1 MGANRLKL
9 FIRTDAN
16 ASIAT
21 GHLYR
26 CMAIAEAAC
35 GLRKS
40 ANEGMCDVEF
50 IFGDSES
57 LNVFNASRSVEC
69 CSDVG
74 VMSTRALFSYN
85 EFDMEAELPEMKEIL
100 KACSAGESGDCGKP
114 ILLIDSY
121 YVTER
126 YLRVLSEYAYIA
138 YIDDLRQIDYE
149 YDLVI
154 NYDCVNDENRL
165 SYEESY
171 SKAKR
176 KLLGLAYTPLRE
188 QFALDKEPDPKL
200 EAYNNKAPGISGKES
215 PVKNILIASGGS
227 DPEHALL
234 RIAEDIMDIPN
245 LHIHLLVG
253 KLCTDRDKLLE
264 LAKENQRIA
273 VHENVT
279 DMAGL
284 LTRMD
289 MAVSAAGTT
298 LYELCACSVPTISY
312 SFADNQIPGAVAFD
326 RAGVIPYAGDLRK
339 DCEALASGDTVD
351 MLSVKSSIEVSSGE
365 SDEVNELNELNA
377 SNEATIHSLIGKNGT
392 CAPLGLIR
400 EYITSLDAERAL
412 TQASAMHSLIDGH
425 GSERIAKELVNIVK

>member
-1 MGANRLKL
+1 M
-9 FIRTDAN
+9 
-16 ASIAT
+16 
-21 GHLYR
+21 
-26 CMAIAEAAC
+26 
-35 GLRKS
+35 
-40 ANEGMCDVEF
+40 
-50 IFGDSES
+50 
-57 LNVFNASRSVEC
+57 
-69 CSDVG
+69 
-74 VMSTRALFSYN
+74 
-85 EFDMEAELPEMKEIL
+85 
-100 KACSAGESGDCGKP
+100 
-114 ILLIDSY
+114 
-121 YVTER
+121 
-126 YLRVLSEYAYIA
+126 
-138 YIDDLRQIDYE
+138 
-149 YDLVI
+149 
-154 NYDCVNDENRL
+154 NDENRL

-312 SFADNQIPGAVAFD
+312 SFADNQIPGAGAFD

-339 DCEALASGDTVD
+339 DSR
-351 MLSVKSSIEVSSGE
+351 
-365 SDEVNELNELNA
+365 
-377 SNEATIHSLIGKNGT
+377 
-392 CAPLGLIR
+392 APLVDIR
-400 EYITSLDAERAL
+400 KYITSLDAERAL
-412 TQASAMHSLIDGH
+412 AQASAMHSLIDGH
-425 GSERIAKELVNIVK
+425 GSERIAKELISIVK

>member
-26 CMAIAEAAC
+26 CLAIAEAAC
-35 GLRKS
+35 GLS
-40 ANEGMCDVEF
+40 DVEF

-57 LNVFNASRSVEC
+57 LNVFNAARSVEC
-69 CSDVG
+69 CFNVG

-85 EFDMEAELPEMKEIL
+85 ESDMEAELPEMKEIL
-100 KACSAGESGDCGKP
+100 KGSCAEESGAQSKP

-121 YVTER
+121 SVTER
-126 YLRVLSEYAYIA
+126 YLRELSAYAYIA

-154 NYDCVNDENRL
+154 NYDYVNDENRL

-200 EAYNNKAPGISGKES
+200 EAYNSKTPGIPEKGS

-234 RIAEDIMDIPN
+234 RIVEDIMDIPN

-339 DCEALASGDTVD
+339 DSR
-351 MLSVKSSIEVSSGE
+351 
-365 SDEVNELNELNA
+365 
-377 SNEATIHSLIGKNGT
+377 
-392 CAPLGLIR
+392 APLVDIR
-400 EYITSLDAERAL
+400 KYITSLDAERAL
-412 TQASAMHSLIDGH
+412 AQASAMHSLIDGH
-425 GSERIAKELVNIVK
+425 GSERIAKELISIVK